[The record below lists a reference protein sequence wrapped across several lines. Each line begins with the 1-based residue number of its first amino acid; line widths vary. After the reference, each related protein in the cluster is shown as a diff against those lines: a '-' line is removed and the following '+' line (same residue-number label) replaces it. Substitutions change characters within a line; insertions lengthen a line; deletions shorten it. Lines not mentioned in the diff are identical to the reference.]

1 MPLIG
6 GGSMSGAVSSRLAG
20 VAFLIF
26 AAHTVQAQ
34 RGGGQ
39 VTLPEGP
46 GRDVVQA
53 RCVSCHALNQITGA
67 AGYTENGWKH
77 VIDSMIELPGDQL
90 AAASQYLAAHFPEKP
105 GRRPTLVNGTT
116 TVIFKEWTVPTLGQ
130 RSRDPLQ
137 LADGTIW
144 WTGQYGS
151 LIGRLN
157 PKTGEMKEYKLA
169 PEVRPHSIIADR
181 AGQIWFMG
189 NANGTVGKLNPATG
203 EITAFKMPDPGAR
216 DPHTPMF
223 DLQGR
228 LWFTLQVSN
237 MVGRLVPAT
246 GEIKLITLPTPE
258 ARPYGIK
265 VNSQGLLWVCYNGSN
280 KIASI
285 DPETME
291 VREFPLPNPGSRIRR
306 IALTSDDAV
315 WFADFALGA
324 IGRLNPKTGEVKTW
338 PSPSGPRSAPY
349 AMAVVDDVIWYN
361 ESNQRP
367 DTLVRFDPKT
377 EKFQSWPIPSGV
389 GIIRHMT
396 VSPDGNLVFHQSS
409 INRIGLVM
417 ID

>member
-1 MPLIG
+1 MVAIG
-6 GGSMSGAVSSRLAG
+6 
-20 VAFLIF
+20 
-26 AAHTVQAQ
+26 AAHSAQAQ
-34 RGGGQ
+34 RGGRPVQ
-39 VTLPEGP
+39 LPDGP
-46 GRDVVQA
+46 GREIVEA
-53 RCVSCHALNQITGA
+53 RCVSCHGLNLVTGA
-67 AGYTENGWKH
+67 AGYTADGWKH
-77 VIDSMIELPGDQL
+77 VIDSMIKLPDAEL
-90 AAASQYLAAHFPEKP
+90 AASTHYLANYFPEKP
-105 GRRPTLVNGTT
+105 ERRPTIVNGSA

-169 PEVRPHSIIADR
+169 PDVRPHSIIADR
-181 AGQIWFMG
+181 AGQIWYMG
-189 NANGTVGKLNPATG
+189 NGNATVGKLNPATG
-203 EITAFKMPDPGAR
+203 ETTAYKMPDPAAR

-223 DLQGR
+223 DLKGR

-237 MVGRLVPAT
+237 MVGRLDPAS
-246 GEIKLITLPTPE
+246 GEIKLITLPTTD

-265 VNSQGLLWVCYNGSN
+265 VNSQGTLWVCYNGSA

-291 VREFPLPNPGSRIRR
+291 VREFTLPTPDSRIRR
-306 IALTSDDAV
+306 IALTSDDTV
-315 WFADFALGA
+315 WFADFALGT
-324 IGRLNPKTGEVKTW
+324 IGRLHPKTGEVKTW

-349 AMAVVDDVIWYN
+349 AMAVIDDVIWYN

-367 DTLVRFDPKT
+367 DVLVRFDPKT

-396 VSPDGNLVFHQSS
+396 VSPEGNLVFHQSS
-409 INRIGLVM
+409 INRIGLAM